1 MNEATKAILEM
12 GDQSREIEALMV
24 ALLKATDEQGR
35 RMPIEISDL
44 ILLVPEIAK
53 LVSERR
59 AMSAQDQE

>member
-24 ALLKATDEQGR
+24 ALAKATDDQGR

-59 AMSAQDQE
+59 AMSAQD

>member
-24 ALLKATDEQGR
+24 ELAKATDEQGR

-44 ILLVPEIAK
+44 IPLVPEIAK

-59 AMSAQDQE
+59 AMSAQG

>member
-44 ILLVPEIAK
+44 IPLVPEIAK

-59 AMSAQDQE
+59 AMSTQD

>member
-24 ALLKATDEQGR
+24 ELLKATDEQGR

-44 ILLVPEIAK
+44 IPLVPEIAK
-53 LVSERR
+53 LVSARR
-59 AMSAQDQE
+59 AMSAQD